1 MISIVTWKSNNN
13 VWQILSYFCKASQYI
28 YGRDGIPPDS
38 ELTLNVGLAYVN
50 ISKLLFT
57 VSSSVHDE
65 IGARAK
71 KLLRVYL
78 KKIVYA

>member
-1 MISIVTWKSNNN
+1 M
-13 VWQILSYFCKASQYI
+13 YI
-28 YGRDGIPPDS
+28 YGRDGISPDS

-57 VSSSVHDE
+57 VSSSVRDE